1 MAESTRQR
9 EAFDSYW
16 QLGAER
22 SIETPVTGLAT
33 SGGRVTGVETDR
45 GLIESP
51 AVVVASGLWCNRLA
65 VTVGES
71 LPVAPIRVQIEGLQ
85 QPVPVLPHHAKLA
98 LLGCGR
104 VPLECL
110 CSPGGRSRF

>member
-22 SIETPVTGLAT
+22 SIETPVNGLAT

-71 LPVAPIRVQIEGLQ
+71 LPVTPI
-85 QPVPVLPHHAKLA
+85 A
-98 LLGCGR
+98 
-104 VPLECL
+104 
-110 CSPGGRSRF
+110 SR

>member
-16 QLGAER
+16 QLCAEC

-51 AVVVASGLWCNRLA
+51 AVVVASGRRRQRSSSPAVVVASGRRRQRSSSPAAPGATGSRLPW
-65 VTVGES
+65 ES
-71 LPVAPIRVQIEGLQ
+71 RCP
-85 QPVPVLPHHAKLA
+85 
-98 LLGCGR
+98 
-104 VPLECL
+104 
-110 CSPGGRSRF
+110 

>member
-33 SGGRVTGVETDR
+33 SGGRVNRRRDR
-45 GLIESP
+45 PRSHRI
-51 AVVVASGLWCNRLA
+51 ASGRRRERPLVQPAR
-65 VTVGES
+65 GYRGR
-71 LPVAPIRVQIEGLQ
+71 VAARNAHRVQIEG
-85 QPVPVLPHHAKLA
+85 P
-98 LLGCGR
+98 
-104 VPLECL
+104 
-110 CSPGGRSRF
+110 